1 MKRLFIYTLI
11 SAAFSTITFG
21 QIYSIKITV
30 EDFSDSVAYLGYHF
44 ADKRFLQDT
53 VPVDNGHT
61 AIFTANTPYK
71 SGLYF
76 FYTPNVYF
84 EFIVNEPEIVLQ
96 TKGEDYVA
104 NMQIIKSEEN
114 RIFKEMQLYVT
125 GKRKE
130 YNKLAAR
137 ADSLKEDS
145 LVLDQIREKMQAI
158 DVGVKDYQNELIT
171 RHPDTFVARMVAAM
185 QKPDIPDSMNGND
198 PGKSQKLYHYHKN
211 HYFDGV
217 DLADAGLLRTP
228 IFHQKIVEF
237 LDKVIIQN
245 PDSIIQEIDF
255 LLKAAAE
262 NDEVY
267 RYMLVTL
274 TNKYETSPI
283 MGMDKVFVH
292 LVEQYYLT
300 GTAGWLDADM
310 LQKLSDR
317 IATMKPN
324 FIGNQAPPLVLNDT
338 LFTTVSLYDIHA
350 DYTILYFYDPD
361 CGHCKNE
368 TPVLYEAY
376 GNLRNKNIEVLAINI
391 TTNTERWKEYITENE
406 FDWIN
411 LMDSFN
417 RSDFRYY
424 YDVRTT
430 PTLYIL
436 DKDKKIIA
444 KKLDATQVEEFIN
457 ARMEFEKKHVLKDKS
472 D

>member
-1 MKRLFIYTLI
+1 MKRLFIYMLI
-11 SAAFSTITFG
+11 FAAFSHVVFG
-21 QIYSIKITV
+21 QKYTIKITV
-30 EDFSDSVAYLGYHF
+30 ENFSDSIAYLGYHF
-44 ADKRFLQDT
+44 ADKRFVQDT
-53 VPVDNGHT
+53 LPVDSNHT
-61 AIFTANTPYK
+61 VIITSNTPYK

-76 FYTPNVYF
+76 FYTPAVYF
-84 EFIVNEPEIVLQ
+84 EFIVNEPEIILQ

-104 NMQIIKSEEN
+104 NMQVIKSEEN
-114 RIFKEMQLYVT
+114 RIFNEMQLYVT
-125 GKRKE
+125 GKRKT
-130 YNKLAAR
+130 YGKLAAR

-145 LVLDQIREKMQAI
+145 LALDQIRKKLKAI
-158 DVGVKDYQNELIT
+158 DTSVKEYQNELIT

-185 QKPDIPDSMNGND
+185 QKPEIPDSLNGND
-198 PGKSQKLYHYHKN
+198 NEHSIKRYQYYKN
-211 HYFDGV
+211 HFFDGV
-217 DLADAGLLRTP
+217 DLADAGLLRSP
-228 IFHQKIVEF
+228 IFHQKIAEF

-245 PDSIIQEIDF
+245 PDSVIQEIDF
-255 LLKAAAE
+255 LLNAAAE

-274 TNKYETSPI
+274 TNKYETSSI

-300 GTAGWLDADM
+300 GTAEWVDADM

-317 IATMKPN
+317 IATLKPN
-324 FIGNQAPPLVLNDT
+324 FIGNQAPPLILNDT
-338 LFTTVSLYDIHA
+338 LLTTVSLYDVHA

-361 CGHCKNE
+361 CGHCKKK

-391 TTNTERWKEYITENE
+391 TTNTDRWKEYITENE

-411 LMDSFN
+411 LMDSFG

-424 YDVRTT
+424 YDVRST

-444 KKLDATQVEEFIN
+444 KKLDATQVEEFID
-457 ARMEFEKKHVLKDKS
+457 ARIAFEKEQALKDKS

>member
-21 QIYSIKITV
+21 QKYSIKITV

-44 ADKRFLQDT
+44 ADKRFVQDT

-198 PGKSQKLYHYHKN
+198 PGKSQKRYHYHKN

-292 LVEQYYLT
+292 LVEQSYLP
-300 GTAGWLDADM
+300 GTAGWLDSDM

-338 LFTTVSLYDIHA
+338 LLTTVSLYDIHA

-457 ARMEFEKKHVLKDKS
+457 ARMEFEKKHVLKDKT

>member
-1 MKRLFIYTLI
+1 MKRLFIYILI
-11 SAAFSTITFG
+11 SSAFSTVTFG
-21 QIYSIKITV
+21 QKYSIKITV
-30 EDFSDSVAYLGYHF
+30 EDFSDSVAFLGYHF
-44 ADKRFLQDT
+44 ADKRFVQDT
-53 VPVDNGHT
+53 VPVDNNHT
-61 AIFTANTPYK
+61 VIFTANTPYK
-71 SGLYF
+71 PGLYF

-104 NMQIIKSEEN
+104 NMQVIKSEEN

-125 GKRKE
+125 GKRKT

-145 LVLDQIREKMQAI
+145 LALNQIRKKLQDI
-158 DVGVKDYQNELIT
+158 DVDVKDYQNALII
-171 RHPDTFVARMVAAM
+171 RYPDTFVARMVAAM
-185 QKPDIPDSMNGND
+185 QKPDIPDSMIGND
-198 PGKSQKLYHYHKN
+198 TEKSQMRYHYYKN

-228 IFHQKIVEF
+228 IFDQKIVEF

-245 PDSIIQEIDF
+245 PDSIIQEINF
-255 LLKAAAE
+255 LLNAAEE

-283 MGMDKVFVH
+283 MGMDEVFVYI
-292 LVEQYYLT
+292 VEQYYLT
-300 GTAGWLDADM
+300 GTADWVDADM
-310 LQKLSDR
+310 LKKLSER
-317 IATMKPN
+317 IATIKPN

-338 LFTTVSLYDIHA
+338 LLTTVSLYDIHA

-361 CGHCKNE
+361 CGHCKKK

-436 DKDKKIIA
+436 DKEKKIIA
-444 KKLDATQVEEFIN
+444 KKLDTSQVEEFIN
-457 ARMEFEKKHVLKDKS
+457 ARMEFEKEQVSKDKS